1 MNIKIIALLLV
12 IVAILSSVVY
22 IKEVYLP
29 QSFFGTELR
38 PDLQRY
44 YDTKVAAF
52 EEENKTIEKGSID
65 VAFIGDSLTDHYD
78 VARFY
83 EGLVTLNRGIAGD
96 NTYGLYRRLQVSLYD
111 VQPKVVVLLIGS
123 NNLCGMMQNYEDILI
138 SMRENMPN
146 THIVI
151 QSVPPM
157 DGSLRKWNNGIIAY
171 NNVEVKA
178 LAEKYG
184 CEYVDTFTYLL
195 DHERNVL
202 RAEYTYDG
210 LHFVDAGYEVITA
223 QIRPVLDRLLAQEAE

>member
-1 MNIKIIALLLV
+1 MKVKLIALLLV
-12 IVAILSSVVY
+12 FIAILSSIVY
-22 IKEVYLP
+22 IKEIYLP

-38 PDLQRY
+38 LDLQRY
-44 YDTKVAAF
+44 YDSKVLEF
-52 EEENKTIEKGSID
+52 EKENATIEKGSIE

-78 VARFY
+78 VKRFY
-83 EGLVTLNRGIAGD
+83 EGLVTINRGIAGD
-96 NTYGLYRRLQVSLYD
+96 NTYGLERRLQVSLYD

-123 NNLCGMMQNYEDILI
+123 NNLCGMMDNYERILI

-157 DGSLRKWNNGIIAY
+157 DGILRRWNNGIIAY

-184 CEYVDTFTYLL
+184 CEFVDTFTHLL
-195 DHERNVL
+195 DHDKNVL

-223 QIRPVLDRLLAQEAE
+223 EIRPVLDRLLEK

>member
-1 MNIKIIALLLV
+1 MKVKLIALLL
-12 IVAILSSVVY
+12 IFVAILSSIVY
-22 IKEVYLP
+22 IKEIYLP

-44 YDTKVAAF
+44 YDSKVLEF
-52 EEENKTIEKGSID
+52 EKENATIEKGSIE

-78 VARFY
+78 VKRFY
-83 EGLVTLNRGIAGD
+83 EGLVTINRGIAGD
-96 NTYGLYRRLQVSLYD
+96 NTYGLERRLQVSLYD

-123 NNLCGMMQNYEDILI
+123 NNLCGMMDNYERILI

-157 DGSLRKWNNGIIAY
+157 DGILRRWNNGIIAY

-178 LAEKYG
+178 LAQKYG
-184 CEYVDTFTYLL
+184 CEFVDTFTHLL
-195 DHERNVL
+195 DHDKNVL

-223 QIRPVLDRLLAQEAE
+223 EIRPVLDRLLEK

>member
-1 MNIKIIALLLV
+1 MKVKLIALLLV
-12 IVAILSSVVY
+12 FIAILSSVVY

-44 YDTKVAAF
+44 YDSKVLEF
-52 EEENKTIEKGSID
+52 EKENATIEKGSIE

-78 VARFY
+78 VKRFY
-83 EGLVTLNRGIAGD
+83 EGLVTINRGIAGD
-96 NTYGLYRRLQVSLYD
+96 NTYGLERRLQVSLYD

-123 NNLCGMMQNYEDILI
+123 NNLCGMMDNYERILI

-157 DGSLRKWNNGIIAY
+157 DGILRRWNNGIIAY

-178 LAEKYG
+178 LAQKYG
-184 CEYVDTFTYLL
+184 CEFVDTFTHLL
-195 DHERNVL
+195 DHDKNVL

-223 QIRPVLDRLLAQEAE
+223 EIRPVLDRLLEK

>member
-1 MNIKIIALLLV
+1 MKVKLIALLL
-12 IVAILSSVVY
+12 IFVAILSSIVY

-44 YDTKVAAF
+44 YDSKVLEF
-52 EEENKTIEKGSID
+52 EKENATIEKGSIE

-78 VARFY
+78 VKRFY
-83 EGLVTLNRGIAGD
+83 EGLVTINRGIAGD
-96 NTYGLYRRLQVSLYD
+96 NTYGLERRLQVSLYD
-111 VQPKVVVLLIGS
+111 IQPKVVVLLIGS
-123 NNLCGMMQNYEDILI
+123 NNLCGMMDNYERILI

-157 DGSLRKWNNGIIAY
+157 DGILRRWNNGIIAY

-178 LAEKYG
+178 LARKYG
-184 CEYVDTFTYLL
+184 CEFVDTFTHLL
-195 DHERNVL
+195 DHDKNAL

-223 QIRPVLDRLLAQEAE
+223 EIRPVLDRLLEK

>member
-1 MNIKIIALLLV
+1 MKIKTIALLLV
-12 IVAILSSVVY
+12 IVAVLSSVVY

-44 YDTKVAAF
+44 YDSKVATFA
-52 EEENKTIEKGSID
+52 EENKTIEKGSID
-65 VAFIGDSLTDHYD
+65 VVFIGDSLTDHYD

-83 EGLVTLNRGIAGD
+83 PGIVTLNRGIAGD
-96 NTYGLYRRLQVSLYD
+96 NTYGLEKRLQVSLYD

-123 NNLCGMMQNYEDILI
+123 NNLGGMMQNYEDILI
-138 SMRENMPN
+138 SMKENMPN
-146 THIVI
+146 TSIVI

-157 DGSLRKWNNGIIAY
+157 DGILRRWNNGIIAY

-184 CEYVDTFTYLL
+184 CEYVDTFTLLL
-195 DHERNVL
+195 DHDKNVL

-223 QIRPVLDRLLAQEAE
+223 QIRPVLDRLLEKS

>member
-1 MNIKIIALLLV
+1 MKVKLIALLLV
-12 IVAILSSVVY
+12 IVAVLSSVIY
-22 IKEVYLP
+22 ITEVYLP

-44 YDTKVAAF
+44 YDTKVAEF
-52 EEENKTIEKGSID
+52 EKQNATIEKGSVD

-83 EGLVTLNRGIAGD
+83 DGIITLNRGIAGD
-96 NTYGLYRRLQVSLYD
+96 NTYGLERRLQVSLYD

-146 THIVI
+146 TSIVI

-157 DGSLRKWNNGIIAY
+157 DGILRKWNNGIIAY

-184 CEYVDTFTYLL
+184 CEFVDTFTHLL
-195 DHERNVL
+195 DHENNVL

-223 QIRPVLDRLLAQEAE
+223 QVRPVLDRLLAQWDK

>member
-1 MNIKIIALLLV
+1 MKVKLIALLLV
-12 IVAILSSVVY
+12 FIAILSSIVY
-22 IKEVYLP
+22 IKEIYLP

-44 YDTKVAAF
+44 YDSKVLEF
-52 EEENKTIEKGSID
+52 EKENATIEKGSIE

-78 VARFY
+78 VKRFY
-83 EGLVTLNRGIAGD
+83 EGLVTINRGIAGD
-96 NTYGLYRRLQVSLYD
+96 NTYGLERRLQVSLYD

-123 NNLCGMMQNYEDILI
+123 NNLCGMMDNYERILI

-157 DGSLRKWNNGIIAY
+157 DGILRRWNNGIIAY

-184 CEYVDTFTYLL
+184 CEFVDTFTHLL
-195 DHERNVL
+195 DHDKNVL

-223 QIRPVLDRLLAQEAE
+223 EIRPVLDRLLEK